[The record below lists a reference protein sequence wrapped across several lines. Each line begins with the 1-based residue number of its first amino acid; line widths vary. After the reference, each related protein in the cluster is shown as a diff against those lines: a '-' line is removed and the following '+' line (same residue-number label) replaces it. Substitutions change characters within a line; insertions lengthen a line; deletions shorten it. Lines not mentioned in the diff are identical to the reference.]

1 MASCSPTR
9 RAALAALAGAA
20 LPRISAEAAGPVR
33 WSGGTEKPRAAAPPG
48 ATDCHFHTYDRRYPA
63 MAGAT
68 LLP

>member
-9 RAALAALAGAA
+9 RVALAALAGAA
-20 LPRISAEAAGPVR
+20 LPRMAAAADGPVR

-63 MAGAT
+63 IAG
-68 LLP
+68 